1 MPVNR
6 GGSCS
11 VHVARIGEVGSDS
24 LRLYGCES
32 NIAADIRDCTVS
44 VWNKVYWRV
53 V

>member
-11 VHVARIGEVGSDS
+11 VHVARIGEVRSD
-24 LRLYGCES
+24 LLPMCGCES
-32 NIAADIRDCTVS
+32 NIAADVGDCTVS